1 MVIAPQVVTV
11 ADVGVLPDPWTRTQT
26 FASRFEISIPRTAG
40 VPRPFPITSAFIYGY
55 HIAGVWVT
63 GRVRQNRNLSL
74 VLEGNTPRSP
84 RMTIMPSTTMLTRG
98 LTGTTGRS
106 GLAATHLKS
115 LHPPGQITPEPA
127 STTSTRE
134 AGVQFPVPTEGQR
147 SAHELLTRKLGDH
160 NR

>member
-26 FASRFEISIPRTAG
+26 FASVSKYPSPRTAG

-63 GRVRQNRNLSL
+63 GRARQNRNLSL

-98 LTGTTGRS
+98 LTGTTG
-106 GLAATHLKS
+106 A
-115 LHPPGQITPEPA
+115 
-127 STTSTRE
+127 
-134 AGVQFPVPTEGQR
+134 
-147 SAHELLTRKLGDH
+147 LGDVSPAALGGKEPILRPLRTAQG
-160 NR
+160 NPRRDALRDGIATG